1 MTQTAPATPCLAK
14 VPLDADRQAYA
25 LLIVHAD
32 RAIAPQ
38 PALRQV
44 VEFESTPHGGF
55 ISAAQAHDGGWG
67 YINEQGQ
74 WLVAP
79 TLDNARGFTE
89 DGVARFCRAGRW
101 GYLNLLGQEVIAPQ
115 FDDARPLRNGL
126 AAVKTGPHAWRII
139 DLQGQFTCAATFA
152 DLGNFGA
159 VGLAPAQPWDP
170 DRDLPLWG
178 YVDHRGQWV
187 VAPRFAQA
195 HSFDEQAVAAV
206 SANGKT
212 WGLINAQGQWVLQP
226 CHARMDAFNS
236 EELAYYAEAATGEGP
251 CGYLN
256 TRGKVAVRGG
266 QGLSHQMACGLV
278 ADRTHETRFFD
289 LHGAPL
295 PGPALSYA
303 TDFQPE
309 LECAVA
315 RLASATSPDAN
326 PWGLLHTDGR
336 LVPAPQGLR
345 EPLTQ
350 SDGSIPPTQPDTAL
364 VPFLAS
370 DGQVVWIDRE
380 GQVVWRARYDGGQ
393 VIFCNAQD
401 QILWRS
407 AVAASHRAP
416 RAFFR
421 PHAADWLEHLEGL
434 DHIVPAATA
443 LAHEAESR
451 LHAWAQAQEPHAA
464 QPVAKQ
470 RVMHAHLGPAQRKAY
485 PFMEAS
491 LHEALAHARQALVQ
505 HLQAQWGVADPDP
518 EHAAPAQSLG
528 TPLAAWRR
536 P

>member
-1 MTQTAPATPCLAK
+1 M
-14 VPLDADRQAYA
+14 
-25 LLIVHAD
+25 
-32 RAIAPQ
+32 
-38 PALRQV
+38 
-44 VEFESTPHGGF
+44 
-55 ISAAQAHDGGWG
+55 
-67 YINEQGQ
+67 
-74 WLVAP
+74 
-79 TLDNARGFTE
+79 
-89 DGVARFCRAGRW
+89 
-101 GYLNLLGQEVIAPQ
+101 
-115 FDDARPLRNGL
+115 
-126 AAVKTGPHAWRII
+126 
-139 DLQGQFTCAATFA
+139 
-152 DLGNFGA
+152 
-159 VGLAPAQPWDP
+159 
-170 DRDLPLWG
+170 
-178 YVDHRGQWV
+178 

-226 CHARMDAFNS
+226 CHTRMDAFNS
-236 EELAYYAEAATGEGP
+236 EALAYYADATGDGP

-266 QGLSHQMACGLV
+266 QGLSPQMACGLV

-370 DGQVVWIDRE
+370 DKQVVWIDRE

-393 VIFCNAQD
+393 VLFCNAQD

-451 LHAWAQAQEPHAA
+451 LHAWAQAQEPYAA
-464 QPVAKQ
+464 QPLAQQ
-470 RVMHAHLGPAQRKAY
+470 RVVHTHLGLAQRRAY

-518 EHAAPAQSLG
+518 DHQAPLSSAPVCG
-528 TPLAAWRR
+528 
-536 P
+536 